1 MSNNGLK
8 KMMVIALLLMII
20 IGQSGLTF
28 AADTPTTSA
37 LVITTQDDQVYN
49 LTEDGHVNFSV
60 ITTHNNPMTI
70 TWNQIPSDD
79 LKLTQTGILKTSKK
93 VGRVT
98 TYYQEAKYLFTPV
111 NIDEQT
117 TYVYTISS
125 TSASNPSDYDD
136 IKVTFVVSPVIAPE
150 NRAPI
155 AVNDSYSIE
164 LGKTLVFNPLVND
177 SDPDGNVLT
186 LTSVTGVGNLS
197 FSGSVVNFVPSDS
210 QVNSDVTFS
219 YTISD
224 NALIATGSI
233 TIHVTPIVVNDPF
246 VYVAL
251 GDSIPSG
258 VSYEGSLTAKN
269 IESYSDK
276 LAIQFDNANNQF
288 EYFDYAVSGYNA
300 IDVFLQV
307 NNPTY
312 QNAISRAD
320 VITLCVGANDI
331 MDAAKRNWT
340 GSINFYSIDWAKA
353 EVGRIAFETYW
364 PQIIRK
370 IQTLNSDVD
379 LIVSTIYNPY
389 NKNDSKS
396 YNKIAGQNTSL
407 LIHDQVD
414 LYLWNNTTSKLG
426 LNTIILNYKSAPML
440 SLKYIVVNVHELFE
454 SNYLNSKGSVTG
466 FYGNWVQDPHPDP
479 NGQTI
484 IYNLH
489 KSVYA
494 MQ

>member
-1 MSNNGLK
+1 MNNKGIK
-8 KMMVIALLLMII
+8 KMVVIALLLMII

-28 AADTPTTSA
+28 AADAPTTSS
-37 LVITTQDDQVYN
+37 LVITTQNDQFFY
-49 LTEDGHVNFSV
+49 LTESGQVNFSV
-60 ITTHNNPMTI
+60 NATHKNPMTI

-79 LKLTQTGILKTSKK
+79 LKLSQTGILKTSKK

-111 NIDEQT
+111 NINEQT
-117 TYVYTISS
+117 TYVYTISA

-155 AVNDSYSIE
+155 AVNDSYNIE

-177 SDPDGNVLT
+177 SDPDGNTLT
-186 LTSVTGVGNLS
+186 LTSVTGADNLS

-210 QVNSDVTFS
+210 QVNSDVTLS
-219 YTISD
+219 YSISD
-224 NALIATGSI
+224 GALSTTGTI
-233 TIHVTPIVVNDPF
+233 TIHVTPVVVNDAF

-276 LAIQFDNANNQF
+276 LAIQFDNANSQF

-300 IDVFLQV
+300 IDVFIQV

-353 EVGRIAFETYW
+353 EVGRIAFQTYW
-364 PQIIRK
+364 PQIIQK
-370 IQTLNSDVD
+370 IQTLNPDVD
-379 LIVSTIYNPY
+379 LMVSTIYNPY

-396 YNKIAGQNTSL
+396 YNKIAGQDTSL

-426 LNTIILNYKSAPML
+426 LNTIISNFDSDQML
-440 SLKYIVVNVHELFE
+440 SLNYIVVNVHELFE
-454 SNYLNSKGSVTG
+454 TNYLNSKGSVTG

-479 NGQTI
+479 NGQKV
-484 IYNLH
+484 IYTLH
-489 KSVYA
+489 QAVYA
-494 MQ
+494 IQ